1 MYQRILVPLEREGGQ
16 EAHLWHAT
24 RLASAMKA
32 ELHLIHVIPVVSSDE
47 YFFQQ
52 IQVEVGSRGARRKE
66 EAEAYFRRLEAQ
78 MQERGIPVRTA
89 VLFSTRPEDEAILEY
104 AAQSHCDLIVLP
116 NLRKSLLS
124 RWLQG
129 NIPARVQRRSVIPVL
144 FVSEEV
150 EQ

>member
-16 EAHLWHAT
+16 EAHLRHAA
-24 RLASAMKA
+24 RLASALNA
-32 ELHLIHVIPVVSSDE
+32 ELHLIHIIPVVSSDE

-52 IQVEVGSRGARRKE
+52 IQVEVGSRGARRQK
-66 EAEAYFRRLEAQ
+66 EAEAYFQRLEAQ
-78 MQERGIPVRTA
+78 MQEQGIVVRTA
-89 VLFSTRPEDEAILEY
+89 VFFSTRPEDEAILEY
-104 AAQSHCDLIVLP
+104 AAHSRCDLIVLP

-129 NIPARVQRRSVIPVL
+129 NVPARVQRRSLIPVL

>member
-1 MYQRILVPLEREGGQ
+1 MYQRILVPLEREGGG
-16 EAHLWHAT
+16 ESHLWHAA
-24 RLASAMKA
+24 RLAAALHA
-32 ELHLIHVIPVVSSDE
+32 ELHLVHVIPVVQSDE

-66 EAEAYFRRLEAQ
+66 EAENHFRRLEAQ
-78 MQERGIPVRTA
+78 MQERGIPVRTE
-89 VLFSTRPEDEAILEY
+89 VLFSTRSEDEEILEY
-104 AAQSHCDLIVLP
+104 AARSHCDLIVLP

-129 NIPARVQRRSVIPVL
+129 NLPARVQRRSTIPVL

>member
-1 MYQRILVPLEREGGQ
+1 MYQKILVPMEREGGQ
-16 EAHLWHAT
+16 EIHLWHAT
-24 RLASAMKA
+24 RLASVMNA
-32 ELHLIHVIPVVSSDE
+32 ELHLVHVVPVVSSDE
-47 YFFQQ
+47 HFFQQ
-52 IQVEVGSRGARRKE
+52 IQVEVGSRGARRRE
-66 EAEAYFRRLEAQ
+66 EVEAYFRRLEAQ
-78 MQERGIPVRTA
+78 MRERGIPVQTT

-129 NIPARVQRRSVIPVL
+129 NIPARVQRRSTIPVL

>member
-1 MYQRILVPLEREGGQ
+1 MYRRILVPLEREGSQ

-24 RLASAMKA
+24 RLASALNA

-66 EAEAYFRRLEAQ
+66 ETETYFRRLEAQ
-78 MQERGIPVRTA
+78 MREHGISVQTA
-89 VLFSTRPEDEAILEY
+89 VLFSPRPEDEAILEY
-104 AAQSHCDLIVLP
+104 AAQARCDLIVLP
-116 NLRKSLLS
+116 NLRRSLLS

-129 NIPARVQRRSVIPVL
+129 NIPARVQRRSTIPVL

>member
-1 MYQRILVPLEREGGQ
+1 MEREGGQ
-16 EAHLWHAT
+16 EVHLWHAT
-24 RLASAMKA
+24 RLAAALNA
-32 ELHLIHVIPVVSSDE
+32 ELHLIHIIPIVSSDE

-66 EAEAYFRRLEAQ
+66 EAETYFHRLETQ
-78 MQERGIPVRTA
+78 MRKRGIPVQTA
-89 VLFSTRPEDEAILEY
+89 VLFSPKPEDEAILEY

-116 NLRKSLLS
+116 NLRQSLLS

-129 NIPARVQRRSVIPVL
+129 NIPARVQRRSTIPVL